1 MRETYPTTA
10 ISDGVRTIGRREFIG
25 LLAMMMAIIA
35 LSVDLMLPAFGD
47 IRADFGLTPDSNAL
61 AGLITV
67 FLLGLALAQVVYG
80 VLSDRYGRRPII
92 YTGLAIYIVGAA
104 ASALAPTLG
113 WLLVAR
119 FLWGLG
125 AAAPRVVTLS
135 VVRDT
140 YQGDQMAKVMS
151 FIMAIFILV
160 PVFAPTLG
168 ALLTGWFTWRGMFGF
183 TVIAAIA
190 VWVWAVRLPETL
202 HPEDRRSRGWSQ
214 VVQAGRKVLTTRS
227 TMTYTLALTFMFGVF
242 VSYLATSEL
251 IFSEVFGRGDQFPLI
266 FGVLASV
273 MGVGML
279 LNAPLVERFGLVRLI
294 RAVTIGYL
302 AVTTGLVILAVGSG
316 GVPNFWVYAAGLMMA
331 FACHALLIPNI
342 NSAAMTP
349 MGAVAGT
356 ASAVTGTLSL
366 AGGALIGVVI
376 DRSFDGTVT
385 PLSVAFLVGGV
396 GAWVFT
402 RLAESP
408 PPRRVPLAAF
418 EHLQPEPGPA
428 ASD

>member
-1 MRETYPTTA
+1 MMTIT
-10 ISDGVRTIGRREFIG
+10 DGVRSVGRREFIG

-47 IRADFGLTPDSNAL
+47 IRAEFGLAADSNAL
-61 AGLITV
+61 AGLITMY
-67 FLLGLALAQVVYG
+67 LLGLAVAQVVYG

-92 YTGLAIYIVGAA
+92 YTGLAIYIAGAA

-113 WLLVAR
+113 WLLVGR
-119 FLWGLG
+119 FVWGIG
-125 AAAPRVVTLS
+125 SAAPRVITLS

-140 YQGDQMAKVMS
+140 HEGDQMAKVMS

-168 ALLTGWFTWRGMFGF
+168 ALLTAWLSWRGMFGF
-183 TVIAAIA
+183 TVLAAIA
-190 VWVWAVRLPETL
+190 VWLWALRLPETL
-202 HPEDRRSRGWSQ
+202 HPENRRSRGWSQ
-214 VVQAGRKVLTTRS
+214 VVIAGRTVLSTRS
-227 TMTYTLALTFMFGVF
+227 TMAYTAALTFMFGVF
-242 VSYLATSEL
+242 ASYLATSEL
-251 IFSEVFGRGDQFPLI
+251 IFSEVFGRGEQFPVI

-279 LNAPLVERFGLVRLI
+279 ANGRLVERLGLVRLI
-294 RAVTIGYL
+294 RSVTIAYL
-302 AVTTGLVILAVGSG
+302 VVTSGLVGLAIVSE
-316 GVPNFWVYAAGLMMA
+316 GVPNFYVFSTGLMMA
-331 FACHALLIPNI
+331 FACHALLIPNL

-366 AGGALIGVVI
+366 AGGALIGAVI
-376 DRSFDGTVT
+376 DRAFNGTVT
-385 PLSVAFLVGGV
+385 PLSVAFLLGGV

-408 PPRRVPLAAF
+408 PARVVTAPVF
-418 EHLQPEPGPA
+418 EKIQPEPGT
-428 ASD
+428 D

>member
-1 MRETYPTTA
+1 MMTIT
-10 ISDGVRTIGRREFIG
+10 DGVRSVGRREFIG

-47 IRADFGLTPDSNAL
+47 IRAEFGLAPDSNEL

-67 FLLGLALAQVVYG
+67 YLLGLAVAQVVYG

-92 YTGLAIYIVGAA
+92 YTGLAIYIAGAA

-113 WLLVAR
+113 WLLVGR
-119 FLWGLG
+119 FVWGIG
-125 AAAPRVVTLS
+125 SAAPRVITLS

-140 YQGDQMAKVMS
+140 HEGDQMAKVMS

-168 ALLTGWFTWRGMFGF
+168 ALLTAWLSWRGMFGF
-183 TVIAAIA
+183 TVLAAIA
-190 VWVWAVRLPETL
+190 VWLWALRLPETL
-202 HPEDRRSRGWSQ
+202 HPANRRSRGWSQ
-214 VVQAGRKVLTTRS
+214 VVIAGRTVLSTRS
-227 TMTYTLALTFMFGVF
+227 TMAYTAALTFMFGVF
-242 VSYLATSEL
+242 ASYLATSEL
-251 IFSEVFGRGDQFPLI
+251 IFSDVFGRGDQFPVI

-279 LNAPLVERFGLVRLI
+279 ANGRLVERLGLVRLI
-294 RAVTIGYL
+294 RSVTIAYL
-302 AVTTGLVILAVGSG
+302 VVTSGLVGLAIVSE
-316 GVPNFWVYAAGLMMA
+316 GVPNFYVFSAGLMMA
-331 FACHALLIPNI
+331 FACHALLIPNL

-366 AGGALIGVVI
+366 AGGALIGAVI
-376 DRSFDGTVT
+376 DRAFNGTVT

-402 RLAESP
+402 RLAERP
-408 PPRRVPLAAF
+408 PAREVTTPVF
-418 EHLQPEPGPA
+418 EQIQPEPGI
-428 ASD
+428 D

>member
-1 MRETYPTTA
+1 MT
-10 ISDGVRTIGRREFIG
+10 ISDGAHSIGRREFIG
-25 LLAMMMAIIA
+25 LLAVMMAVVA

-47 IRADFGLTPDSNAL
+47 IRAEFGLASDSNAL
-61 AGLITV
+61 AGLIT
-67 FLLGLALAQVVYG
+67 FYLLGLALAQVVYG

-92 YTGLAIYIVGAA
+92 YAGLAIYIAGGA

-119 FLWGLG
+119 FLWGVG
-125 AAAPRVVTLS
+125 AAAPRVITLS

-140 YQGDQMAKVMS
+140 HQGDQMAKVMS

-168 ALLTGWFTWRGMFGF
+168 ALITDWLTWRGMFGF
-183 TVIAAIA
+183 TVVAAVA
-190 VWVWAVRLPETL
+190 VWLWALRLPETL
-202 HPEDRRSRGWSQ
+202 RPENRRSRGWAQ
-214 VVQAGRKVLTTRS
+214 VVRAGQTVVTTRS
-227 TMTYTLALTFMFGVF
+227 TMAYTVALTFMFGVF
-242 VSYLATSEL
+242 ASYLATSEL
-251 IFSEVFGRGDQFPLI
+251 IFSDVFGRGKQFPVI
-266 FGVLASV
+266 FGAVASV

-279 LNAPLVERFGLVRLI
+279 INGRLVERFGLVRLI
-294 RAVTIGYL
+294 RSVTIAYL
-302 AVTTGLVILAVGSG
+302 AVTAGLVVLAIATG
-316 GVPNFWVYAAGLMMA
+316 GTPNFWIFAAGLMMA
-331 FACHALLIPNI
+331 FVCHALLIPNI

-366 AGGALIGVVI
+366 TGGALIGAVI

-385 PLSVAFLVGGV
+385 PLSIGFLVCGM

-402 RLAESP
+402 RLAQSP
-408 PPRRVPLAAF
+408 PARRAAKVDVPVF
-418 EHLQPEPGPA
+418 DHLQPEPGTA
-428 ASD
+428 GTD

>member
-1 MRETYPTTA
+1 MMTIT
-10 ISDGVRTIGRREFIG
+10 DGVRSVGRREFIG

-47 IRADFGLTPDSNAL
+47 IRAEFGLAPDSNEL

-67 FLLGLALAQVVYG
+67 YLLGLAVAQVVYG

-92 YTGLAIYIVGAA
+92 YTGLAIYIAGAA

-113 WLLVAR
+113 WLLVGR
-119 FLWGLG
+119 FVWGIG
-125 AAAPRVVTLS
+125 SAAPRVITLS

-140 YQGDQMAKVMS
+140 HEGDQMAKVMS

-160 PVFAPTLG
+160 PVFAPTFG
-168 ALLTGWFTWRGMFGF
+168 ALLTAWLSWRGMFGF
-183 TVIAAIA
+183 TVLAAIA
-190 VWVWAVRLPETL
+190 VWLWALRLPETL
-202 HPEDRRSRGWSQ
+202 HPANRRSRGWSQ
-214 VVQAGRKVLTTRS
+214 VVIAGRTVLSTRS
-227 TMTYTLALTFMFGVF
+227 TMAYTAALTFMFGVF
-242 VSYLATSEL
+242 ASYLATSEL
-251 IFSEVFGRGDQFPLI
+251 IFSDVFGRGDQFPVI

-279 LNAPLVERFGLVRLI
+279 ANGRLVERLGLVRLI
-294 RAVTIGYL
+294 RSVTIAYL
-302 AVTTGLVILAVGSG
+302 VVTSGLVGLAIVSE
-316 GVPNFWVYAAGLMMA
+316 GVPNFYVFSAGLMMA
-331 FACHALLIPNI
+331 FACHALLIPNL

-366 AGGALIGVVI
+366 AGGALIGAVI
-376 DRSFDGTVT
+376 DRAFNGTVT

-402 RLAESP
+402 RLAERP
-408 PPRRVPLAAF
+408 PAREVTTPVF
-418 EHLQPEPGPA
+418 EQIQPEPGI
-428 ASD
+428 D